1 MPRVASTLLLHAG
14 MVETIIRIT
23 MVAVLAVGLM
33 NLAHGAWI
41 AFRFGRHTHL
51 RYPEIAKNLWF
62 PIFQSRR
69 DVAVWLATWRSILG
83 SGDPMLALLRAEGRT
98 VMTRHLQLLGGSQ
111 GWALVLHIV
120 VPTLA

>member
-1 MPRVASTLLLHAG
+1 
-14 MVETIIRIT
+14 MVETIILIT

-41 AFRFGRHTHL
+41 AFRFERHTRL

-69 DVAVWLATWRSILG
+69 DVTVWLATWRSILD

-98 VMTRHLQLLGGSQ
+98 VMARHLQLLGGSH
-111 GWALVLHIV
+111 GWALVVGAV

>member
-1 MPRVASTLLLHAG
+1 MPRVASTLLLHTA

-41 AFRFGRHTHL
+41 AIRIGRHTRL
-51 RYPEIAKNLWF
+51 RYPEIAKNLWL

-98 VMTRHLQLLGGSQ
+98 VMTRHLQLLGDSQ